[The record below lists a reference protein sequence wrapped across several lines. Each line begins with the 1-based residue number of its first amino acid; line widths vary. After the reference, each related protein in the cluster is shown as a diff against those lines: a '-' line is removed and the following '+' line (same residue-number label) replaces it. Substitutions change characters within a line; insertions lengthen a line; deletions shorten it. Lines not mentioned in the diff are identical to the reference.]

1 MQHMQKIFI
10 KRLVELM
17 EEKDMTQCELANLIG
32 TTNVTISRYISGE
45 RNPRIEIVAKIAE
58 VFNVSIDYLLG
69 ISNSRFI
76 SDVSNYSN
84 FSKIE
89 YTLNKLDLL
98 NYDKK
103 LSNAQIELIQK
114 LIEANKDFIN
124 TLKDKDTLA

>member
-1 MQHMQKIFI
+1 MQNMQKIFI

-76 SDVSNYSN
+76 SDVSTYSN

-124 TLKDKDTLA
+124 NLKDKDTLA